1 LNKGDKMKPSIIN
14 LTPHNIFEVESG
26 INFPASGKVARISST
41 SEVMYFLE
49 QDNGLIPVYK
59 TCFGE
64 VQGLPENP
72 VNGTFYIVSGIVL
85 SAMPNRWDLL
95 APGELV
101 RDGNGNPVGCR
112 GFRTN

>member
-1 LNKGDKMKPSIIN
+1 MKPSIIN

-26 INFPASGKVARISST
+26 INFPDSGKVARISST
-41 SEVMYFLE
+41 SSLEYYIE
-49 QDNGLIPVYK
+49 QDSGLIPVYK
-59 TCFGE
+59 TNFGE
-64 VQGLPENP
+64 VQGLPETP
-72 VNGTFYIVSGIVL
+72 TNGTFYIVSGIVL

-101 RDGNGNPVGCR
+101 RDSAGNPIGCK